1 MKFSNKVFDV
11 DDIPIP
17 IPKNP
22 TRLMDQL
29 RAFIRSKRLSYKTEK
44 VYCFWILRYIRFHDR
59 QHPNNLTVDHV
70 NQFLSSLVLQENVSV
85 NTQKTALNALAFL
98 YNQFL
103 SKPLE
108 GVEFTPSSKQRHIP
122 TVFSHQEAMSIINE
136 LSGIY
141 KLIVS
146 LMYGSGLRV
155 MESVRLRVQ
164 DVDFSNGCL
173 IVREA
178 KGNYWRRTLLP
189 SSLIDGLQNQVNFVL
204 AQHQKDLAD
213 GCGSV
218 YLPFALE
225 RKYPNAST
233 SSGWQYLFPAPHYS
247 IDPRSNIKR
256 RHHLGEQSVQRAVKA
271 AIKRVGILKKAGCHT
286 FRHSFATNLLRN
298 GTDIRAIQEM
308 LGHRDISTTQ
318 IYTHVVGLH
327 ERGVTSPLD
336 FSNSNSYQ

>member
-1 MKFSNKVFDV
+1 ME
-11 DDIPIP
+11 DIPKP

-29 RAFIRSKRLSYKTEK
+29 RAFIRAKRLSYKTEK
-44 VYCFWILRYIRFHDR
+44 TYCFWILRFIRFHKR
-59 QHPNNLTVDHV
+59 NHPKTLTVIHV
-70 NQFLSSLVLQENVSV
+70 NEFLSNLVLHENVSV

-103 SKPLE
+103 LMPLE
-108 GVEFTPSSKQRHIP
+108 GVEFKPSSRERRIP
-122 TVFSHQEAMSIINE
+122 TVFSHQEAISVISQ
-136 LSGIY
+136 LSGQFR
-141 KLIVS
+141 LITS

-164 DVDFSNGCL
+164 DVDFNNGCL

-189 SSLIDGLQNQVNFVL
+189 SSLVDDLQKQVSFVL
-204 AQHQKDLAD
+204 AQHQKDLTD
-213 GCGSV
+213 GFGSV

-233 SSGWQYLFPAPHYS
+233 SPGWQYLFPATHLS
-247 IDPRSNIKR
+247 VDPRSKIKR
-256 RHHLGEQSVQRAVKA
+256 RHHIGEQSVQRKVKA
-271 AIKRVGILKKAGCHT
+271 AIKTVGIHKKSGCHT

-318 IYTHVVGLH
+318 IYTHVVGMH

-336 FSNSNSYQ
+336 FSN